1 MTLNHVVVGSIPT
14 WAARDILSSAQ
25 PRSRACGAARR
36 PWDGKGLGLIILVL
50 LLLLGVTGN
59 TDDSGS
65 SILGSN
71 PGGAAQ
77 DGDRG

>member
-1 MTLNHVVVGSIPT
+1 
-14 WAARDILSSAQ
+14 
-25 PRSRACGAARR
+25 
-36 PWDGKGLGLIILVL
+36 L